1 MASRAV
7 FTIEDV
13 LEELD
18 NDEEIIYESED
29 DFDGYLEENEMMPD
43 DELENQNSSESPELE
58 RDVEQNSSERPEI
71 ENVAMDV
78 DQADTSVD
86 GNAQNVVMD
95 VDQGDTSVD
104 GSAHAIPQYT
114 HQPGLA
120 NPQPDKSPLS
130 YFSRFVTRPML
141 DHLVDQTK
149 LYSQQYKESNT
160 VTEKSR
166 VARWMKEDLTVPK
179 LLRFI
184 ALVLVMGFIK
194 YPSIE
199 SHWNKSWPFTCD
211 TFRKVC
217 CNNIKQ

>member
-1 MASRAV
+1 MASRDV
-7 FTIEDV
+7 FTIEEI

-18 NDEEIIYESED
+18 NDEELIDESDD
-29 DFDGYLEENEMMPD
+29 DFAGYLEEDEMMPD
-43 DELENQNSSESPELE
+43 DQLDNQNSSESPELE
-58 RDVEQNSSERPEI
+58 SDDD
-71 ENVAMDV
+71 MDV
-78 DQADTSVD
+78 DQADS
-86 GNAQNVVMD
+86 
-95 VDQGDTSVD
+95 SVD
-104 GSAHAIPQYT
+104 GSAQVIPQYT

-120 NPQPDKSPLS
+120 NPQPDKSPLA

-141 DHLVDQTK
+141 DQLVDQTK

-160 VTEKSR
+160 VTDKSR
-166 VARWMKEDLTVPK
+166 VARWMKEDPTVPK

-217 CNNIKQ
+217 CNNIEQ